1 MNYHLMIDDK
11 FINDFIIDAE
21 KAAPGN
27 NTYIIDQQ
35 PEQVVHVKSPLARF
49 APYDSPAFKE
59 LVKGIGTN
67 DKIFIHWLSEAAVAF
82 VLSLSEAVPVG
93 VCFWGGDIVE
103 IPFSRFKRA
112 IYGPKTL
119 KYFEREEERTKVE
132 WNFFKPKQLFKTF
145 KSRYIKYPKSQR
157 YIAAQRDRFF
167 RRLNFFLNWNEI
179 DHQWIHQH
187 YTTNVAL
194 KYFFYNVNPQPDN
207 NGVAYTKK
215 EPGVTT
221 ILLGNSATSTNNHLE
236 AMEAL
241 AKFKDEPIRL
251 VIPLNYGSR
260 QYGDFVEQKAVAMF
274 GREKVN
280 ALRDFMNR
288 DDYYRLLDEVDI
300 AFMPHYRSQ
309 AVGNTLAM
317 LYRGKKLFLHHKS
330 SVYQLFK
337 RYDVNVYDVAN
348 IPNMTFDAFKTAT
361 TPEETAK
368 DIARMETI
376 FDTGKKMQVLKE
388 MLS

>member
-11 FINDFIIDAE
+11 FINDFITDAE

-27 NTYIIDQQ
+27 NIYIIDQHL
-35 PEQVVHVKSPLARF
+35 EQAAHVKSPLARF
-49 APYDSPAFKE
+49 APYHTPVFQE
-59 LVKGIGTN
+59 LVKGIGAN
-67 DKIFIHWLSEAAVAF
+67 DKVFIHWLSESAVAF
-82 VLSLSEAVPVG
+82 VLSLPEAVPAG

-103 IPFSRFKRA
+103 IPFSRFKRT

-132 WNFFKPKQLFKTF
+132 WNLLKPKLLFKTF
-145 KSRYIKYPKSQR
+145 KRRYIKYPKSER
-157 YIAAQRDRFF
+157 HIATQRDRFF

-187 YTTNVAL
+187 YTTNVTL

-236 AMEAL
+236 ALEAL
-241 AKFKDEPIRL
+241 AKFKDEPIKL

-260 QYGDFVEQKAVAMF
+260 QYGDLVEQKAVAMF

-337 RYDVNVYDVAN
+337 RYDVNVHDVAN
-348 IPNMTFDAFKTAT
+348 VPNMTFDAFKTAT
-361 TPEETAK
+361 APEEIAK
-368 DIARMETI
+368 DIVRMETI

-388 MLS
+388 LLS